1 MASTQATIDLVVR
14 GSNAVNALIQNVGQ
28 LQSAVDKINSKTLNL
43 AAPGLQKQAN
53 RLSATMEGAS
63 ARANDLG
70 RDRAQ
75 ILSDQRQAVER
86 LTQAQIRQQQAI
98 EKTAS
103 AERELSKL
111 ASRDQLFP
119 RQTDK
124 LKGNLR
130 ESAAEAERLG
140 DEMNAASAAAGV
152 LESRLSAIRNAGRK
166 SIAAAGGLID
176 TNTTLAASN
185 AVNALANQYNRYGD
199 SLRRSAGESKLV
211 GTVLPGQINSFNQFR
226 NQIEQA
232 EASLVSLRAE
242 LRRLGTVEAAID
254 IPVRSLSQGELSTP
268 QSSTELGAAQ
278 AAQQENKLREQRNAR
293 RAQLASE
300 IAAQEAGLA
309 TLEKKTETVGRNI
322 ARNQETAARLIK
334 NRDPANTTGLQ
345 ISLNQI
351 QAQAESLALVANN
364 SEIAST
370 SFNRFTV
377 AAEMASIKLARTQ
390 QNTFAALAAG
400 FSGGGSANKPG
411 GLRKP
416 EEVAGARSLVGQ
428 VVTEMPTFAT
438 GASEAALGGYINM
451 LENLKTL
458 VPGLSIEYR
467 ALEEAIA
474 RANEEMRSVQLG
486 IVGAPSSRLGSLEAV
501 TQRQK
506 FEEKEQRVQE
516 KRQKDTNDVFEKQND
531 IVDQINSSRLSGDE
545 KSSLRERTERA
556 VNALIE
562 DRLEDSKEMTRLI
575 ERQLKASMDLLKAK
589 PSQVFGVTGEQF
601 LPVTGKLEA
610 GGLVPGSPAAKTQI
624 DEQQRRSADRG
635 LKEEADAF
643 KNLTKY
649 TQEAERNAQ
658 KLQAGYDRLD
668 LTQALDEYLT
678 DLSNVEQAAD
688 KVLKKLASVPE
699 TGQSRVKDFDD
710 RLKAAVDSKGAGNQ
724 LSSQTLQLE
733 KLQKRLVEVEIDGV
747 DVSKNKAAVEK
758 LIADIKSGQ
767 IPASKQSVDL
777 VARELKDARARL
789 GISQSQAKIDGKIA
803 DVLKGAVGG
812 PSKKVNDLAAQQ
824 KFATAI
830 NDTYQETEKIL
841 ASIGKASIPDAQK
854 LSLSFGID
862 QARNELYENRL
873 ENAQEITREISK
885 QLGLE
890 TALQGTATKKKLTG
904 SSWGLAFAKAE
915 DMRQDMGADALQERT
930 RAQTVMQQQ
939 LLALEDL
946 QARYTIA
953 EGKGVKF
960 LDEKLVLGRIINQI
974 KNGEL
979 ALTEANTKAIGE
991 NIRQLNALGRYR
1003 KNEAIR
1009 DGTLT
1014 EGKKGSGATTAEQLE
1029 DRRSKL
1035 LNVAAGGLSR
1045 LIDLENKGV
1054 AVSDEKLKVE
1064 QAIKDIQLLR
1074 GKATQKELVALAQEV
1089 AAAKELASIKAVNL
1103 KAGAIPGA
1111 GLQAALQSL
1120 QEARNSRQQFLGTMS
1135 PAEGIDK
1142 IVREFNTGKAGGAAS
1157 GAAGVADSVTESFT
1171 TGLKTGIPQAVAA
1184 AIAFSQAVIEAFRNK
1199 FKARSPA
1206 KAIIDEVIIPIVQA
1220 FEKLRDFSGRG
1231 VSAGKF
1237 FASSVMDSIT
1247 GEVPGVT
1254 DKARYEDIGAR
1265 NPKTPGLSFGLDPNV
1280 ALRLGGGR
1288 VTGGYPPVSGIF
1300 APGSTPPIGGSGSGY
1315 PFFPPYQMTG
1325 TKLPTPGMKGAQFPV
1340 DPMVDLRQNRS
1351 EDTSKVV
1358 VDRIKQF
1365 RADVA
1370 NFWEGTD
1377 SQFEA
1382 VSRVLKS
1389 SIQLSAA
1396 RFARRLQQSKALTP
1410 DQEFKQVAN
1419 EVKSLLPAGGSSEL
1433 SGVVARAKQGI
1444 KRLSEFFKG
1453 IGDFDYDDPSTEMSK
1468 QIQRGIF
1475 SEGGATFGKTFVSGQ
1490 GRDRYKLGYSEGML
1504 GIPDDLQDIPLEGG
1518 NKIRNAVESFYDKIV
1533 KSLGGLGGPGGPGGP
1548 RPPAGGGAGGG
1559 FYSDPGDLA
1568 RRATE
1573 AAQQG
1578 PEALLG
1584 LKELAAPAKVSTKE
1598 LEALSAILKEFRSVL
1613 DPTVEGFDQLNKR
1626 LRNTAGNIDRQL
1638 ERRAPDAD
1646 FLTRSVGPRGGA
1658 AISEGLIGGAFP
1670 LLFGQGVG
1678 ASVGGGLGGALG
1690 GFAGGGL
1697 GFGLSLIGTAL
1708 GTAFDT
1714 AVQSAT
1720 ELGAALVDTSKT
1732 FDLVKDR
1739 SLFSSKETEK
1749 LATKLSE
1756 MGFAASASILAQQ
1769 EIINKVGATG
1779 YGSLTDLASA
1789 SDEAARAW
1797 SEFNLQLQAALAG
1810 PMAGLLE
1817 WVTSILALQNQSAR
1831 SQQFVK
1837 DVSGGLGGEVKQGFD
1852 REAKIISG
1860 REAQGSTMFGTLFGG
1875 ISKEDATKQ
1884 RNELA
1889 QAYADFAIPVK
1900 IEPKLTDK
1908 QKIEQELAMLGK
1920 GLEVLDA
1927 GKPLKDAVR
1936 QAARE
1941 QQDLDKQRA
1950 DLVRSYEESIGNI
1963 RKQVEGE
1970 VSRRRFSILEKENQL
1985 LDLQGENR
1993 IKQLEAANAQT
2004 VALAGRG
2011 ERSEVAGVA
2020 QEVAQIVADFT
2031 EQQLSAEEQAAKIK
2045 RDAALDARKF
2055 DFEAGQFKANIEKE
2069 VARLNIETA
2078 RQVAGINEGVRR
2090 RNEETD
2096 SRRFSIEKSIA
2107 ILKMQQLQD
2116 ELSVASYTNSGLT
2129 ASDQKMMTDIYY
2141 GIGNNIKFLREA
2153 KPPAK
2158 LQEVAQVGGAGVPT
2172 ANFDAIVAKEQG
2184 AIQALVDEA
2193 LKGVD
2198 LAVKGSRQALAQA
2211 LLSVTDNIDQSLKD
2225 VETREADAEANRLR
2239 RIELINAGLTESVAQ
2254 RVMELEQVKKIALA
2268 QYDAAVAEVE
2278 GRIVKEAKT
2287 AAQLATNAALRE
2299 EIKLIKERKDAL
2311 EGKFGT
2317 FDATT
2322 GTGTGAIGS
2331 VTTSQRGNEIQE
2343 FITKTTAE
2351 LNNLEQVA
2359 INVSQG
2365 IGDAVGNS
2373 LANGIT
2379 GLIEGTTTAKQ
2390 VFADFL
2396 KSIGQMLVQEGT
2408 KMIAMYIAI
2417 AIAKAFAGMSGGG
2430 GDPVKPGGDWMSA
2443 VGRMSPNANGN
2454 AFGANGIMP
2463 FANGGAFTNSIVRS
2477 PTLFKFADGGTTRTG
2492 LMGEAGPEAIMPL
2505 KRGADGSLGVQ
2516 ANGLRSAMG
2525 RPPGGAT
2532 TTPVLN
2538 MSFQSTTING
2548 VEYVSRDQLE
2558 AAMAE
2563 TRRQAAKE
2571 GASRGMDMT
2580 LDKIQNSPSTRS
2592 RVGIR

>member
-1 MASTQATIDLVVR
+1 VASTQATIDLVVR

-111 ASRDQLFP
+111 ASRDQLFS

-176 TNTTLAASN
+176 VNTTLAASN

-199 SLRRSAGESKLV
+199 SLRRSARESKLV
-211 GTVLPGQINSFNQFR
+211 GTVLPGQIKSFNQFR

-400 FSGGGSANKPG
+400 FSSGGGANIPA
-411 GLRKP
+411 GLKRP

-516 KRQKDTNDVFEKQND
+516 KRQKNINDLLEKQAD
-531 IVDQINSSRLSGDE
+531 IESQIESSRLSGSE
-545 KSSLRERTERA
+545 KINLRERAEGA

-562 DRLEDSKEMTRLI
+562 DRLEDSKEMTRLL
-575 ERQLKASMDLLKAK
+575 ERQLKASTDLLKAK
-589 PSQVFGVTGEQF
+589 PPQVFGIADKDF
-601 LPVTGKLEA
+601 FSVTGKLA
-610 GGLVPGSPAAKTQI
+610 DGGFAPGSPATQI
-624 DEQQRRSADRG
+624 EERKNFDRR
-635 LKEEADAF
+635 LKEESDFLKKQEQARGQAEKEQRKTLDRKFKEESDAF
-643 KNLTKY
+643 KKY
-649 TQEAERNAQ
+649 YKDLEKYENDFNKNAEKLRFVYDKRESAKNA
-658 KLQAGYDRLD
+658 G
-668 LTQALDEYLT
+668 EYLAYI
-678 DLSNVEQAAD
+678 SEVERAAD
-688 KVLKKLASVPE
+688 QILKTQGKGAVS
-699 TGQSRVKDFDD
+699 DFDS
-710 RLKAAVDSKGAGNQ
+710 RLRARVDSKGAGNQ

-767 IPASKQSVDL
+767 IPVSKLSVDL
-777 VARELKDARARL
+777 VAKELKDARSRL

-803 DVLKGAVGG
+803 DVLRGAVGG
-812 PSKKVNDLAAQQ
+812 PSKKINDLAAQQ
-824 KFATAI
+824 KYATAI
-830 NDTYQETEKIL
+830 NDTYRQTEDILTKISE
-841 ASIGKASIPDAQK
+841 ASISTTRK
-854 LSLSFGID
+854 LALAGNVE
-862 QARNELYENRL
+862 QARYELYENRL
-873 ENAQEITREISK
+873 ENAQGITKEVER
-885 QLGLE
+885 QLKLE
-890 TALQGTATKKKLTG
+890 TAMQKGAGSGRKAGGTK
-904 SSWGLAFAKAE
+904 
-915 DMRQDMGADALQERT
+915 
-930 RAQTVMQQQ
+930 
-939 LLALEDL
+939 
-946 QARYTIA
+946 
-953 EGKGVKF
+953 
-960 LDEKLVLGRIINQI
+960 
-974 KNGEL
+974 
-979 ALTEANTKAIGE
+979 
-991 NIRQLNALGRYR
+991 
-1003 KNEAIR
+1003 
-1009 DGTLT
+1009 
-1014 EGKKGSGATTAEQLE
+1014 SGATTAEQLE

-1120 QEARNSRQQFLGTMS
+1120 QEARNSRQRFLGTMS

-1142 IVREFNTGKAGGAAS
+1142 IVREFNTGKPVAQNLTSTFAQDIQSGS
-1157 GAAGVADSVTESFT
+1157 GAMAKAATSAFTAVKSAIEKVWKIKSPSGVMIEIVKNIVSTFVTEI
-1171 TGLKTGIPQAVAA
+1171 LAA
-1184 AIAFSQAVIEAFRNK
+1184 GPSVRSAIEDTFNSK
-1199 FKARSPA
+1199 S
-1206 KAIIDEVIIPIVQA
+1206 ID
-1220 FEKLRDFSGRG
+1220 RDYG
-1231 VSAGKF
+1231 
-1237 FASSVMDSIT
+1237 
-1247 GEVPGVT
+1247 
-1254 DKARYEDIGAR
+1254 DIGTR
-1265 NPKTPGLSFGLDPNV
+1265 NPRAPSPTFGLDPNV

-1300 APGSTPPIGGSGSGY
+1300 APGSTPPIGGFGSGY

-1325 TKLPTPGMKGAQFPV
+1325 TKRLPTPGMAGAQFPV
-1340 DPMVDLRQNRS
+1340 DPMVDLRRNRP

-1358 VDRIKQF
+1358 TERIKQF
-1365 RADVA
+1365 RVDSNNLQTRISDPETLGSKDFWAAEFDV
-1370 NFWEGTD
+1370 
-1377 SQFEA
+1377 
-1382 VSRVLKS
+1382 VSRALKS
-1389 SIQLSAA
+1389 GAQLSFA
-1396 RFARRLQQSKALTP
+1396 RLARRLQQSKVLTP
-1410 DQEFKQVAN
+1410 DQEFEQVAN
-1419 EVKSLLPAGGSSEL
+1419 EAKSLLSAGGSSQL

-1444 KRLSEFFKG
+1444 ERLSGFFKG
-1453 IGDFDYDDPSTEMSK
+1453 IGDFVSPNYDDLSREPAK
-1468 QIQRGIF
+1468 KIRRGIF
-1475 SEGGATFGKTFVSGQ
+1475 AEGGRTFGKTFVSGQ
-1490 GRDRYKLGYSEGML
+1490 GEDRYKLGYSEGML
-1504 GIPDDLQDIPLEGG
+1504 GIPDDLQDIPLGGG
-1518 NKIRNAVESFYDKIV
+1518 NKIKNAVESFYDKIV
-1533 KSLGGLGGPGGPGGP
+1533 KSLGGFGGPGGPGGP
-1548 RPPAGGGAGGG
+1548 RPPVGGGPGGG

-1646 FLTRSVGPRGGA
+1646 LLTRGFGPRAGRA
-1658 AISEGLIGGAFP
+1658 VSEGLIGGAFP

-1678 ASVGGGLGGALG
+1678 ASVGGLAGGAAG

-1779 YGSLTDLASA
+1779 YLSLTGLAKA
-1789 SDEAARAW
+1789 SDKLSRAW
-1797 SEFNLQLQAALAG
+1797 GELSLQLQAALAG

-1817 WVTSILALQNQSAR
+1817 WVAEAVGIANKRNRSEAEIQDIFAGLPEEKQTDFLKDFQSKIGDIFR
-1831 SQQFVK
+1831 S
-1837 DVSGGLGGEVKQGFD
+1837 LGPASLSPGAV
-1852 REAKIISG
+1852 
-1860 REAQGSTMFGTLFGG
+1860 FGG
-1875 ISKEDATKQ
+1875 PLQLNPSFEADIFGAKQ
-1884 RNELA
+1884 DVAESFKKYSVPLK
-1889 QAYADFAIPVK
+1889 VK
-1900 IEPKLTDK
+1900 PEITDE
-1908 QKIEQELAMLGK
+1908 QRIEQELTVLGK
-1920 GLEVLDA
+1920 SLEALDI

-1963 RKQVEGE
+1963 RKQVEDE
-1970 VSRRRFSILEKENQL
+1970 VSRRRFSILEKESQL

-1993 IKQLEAANAQT
+1993 IKQLQAANAQE

-2031 EQQLSAEEQAAKIK
+2031 EQQLSAEEEAAKIK

-2055 DFEAGQFKANIEKE
+2055 DFEAGQFKANIEKQ

-2078 RQVAGINEGVRR
+2078 RQVADINQGVRR
-2090 RNEETD
+2090 KNED
-2096 SRRFSIEKSIA
+2096 ASLNRFQIEKAIAIERLKAVQAEVSLLGAQAFAAGPAGTSIA
-2107 ILKMQQLQD
+2107 KWARDAFNAAGSDIEELRALQ
-2116 ELSVASYTNSGLT
+2116 
-2129 ASDQKMMTDIYY
+2129 
-2141 GIGNNIKFLREA
+2141 
-2153 KPPAK
+2153 PPALTK
-2158 LQEVAQVGGAGVPT
+2158 EMAGVGGASVST
-2172 ANFDAIVAKEQG
+2172 ASLDAIISQESG

-2193 LKGVD
+2193 LRGINFAAEQAGVTATQR
-2198 LAVKGSRQALAQA
+2198 LQV
-2211 LLSVTDNIDQSLKD
+2211 VTDGIDQSLED
-2225 VETREADAEANRLR
+2225 IQTREADLEVARLR
-2239 RIELINAGLTESVAQ
+2239 RIELINAGLTEGITQ
-2254 RVMELEQVKKIALA
+2254 RVMELEQTKKIALA
-2268 QYDAAVAEVE
+2268 QYDIVIAYLE
-2278 GRIVKEAKT
+2278 GKKIKKATT
-2287 AAQLATNAALRE
+2287 ATQIATNALLAQ
-2299 EIKLIKERKDAL
+2299 EIELIRQRKDAL

-2343 FITKTTAE
+2343 FITRTTAE

-2359 INVSQG
+2359 VNVSQN
-2365 IGDAVGNS
+2365 IGNAVGNS
-2373 LANGIT
+2373 LANGIA

-2396 KSIGQMLVQEGT
+2396 KSIGQMLAQEGT

-2417 AIAKAFAGMSGGG
+2417 AIAKAFAGMGGG
-2430 GDPVKPGGDWMSA
+2430 GSA
-2443 VGRMSPNANGN
+2443 ATAMGSNPDVAKYSVPLPTPNALGN
-2454 AFGANGIMP
+2454 AFTGNGIAT
-2463 FANGGAFTNSIVRS
+2463 FAKGGTFSNSIVSS
-2477 PTLFKFADGGTTRTG
+2477 PTLFKFADGGTTQMG
-2492 LMGEAGPEAIMPL
+2492 EMGEAGPEAIMPL
-2505 KRGADGSLGVQ
+2505 SRGRGGRLGVD
-2516 ANGLRSAMG
+2516 ASGLREAMG

-2532 TTPVLN
+2532 GSPVLN

-2558 AAMAE
+2558 AAMAQ

-2571 GASRGMDMT
+2571 GANRGMNMT